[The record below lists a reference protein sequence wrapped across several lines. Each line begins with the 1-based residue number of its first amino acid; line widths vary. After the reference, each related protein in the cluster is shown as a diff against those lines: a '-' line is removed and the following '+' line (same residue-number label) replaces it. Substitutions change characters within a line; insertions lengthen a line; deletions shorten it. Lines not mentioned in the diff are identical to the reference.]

1 MGGWDDDETRD
12 TEETAAIPVSVGTD
26 PRPGL
31 VVIAGPRTGETHRL
45 RHGEQVVGRGTN
57 SAIPIGEDSASRQHA
72 KVTVRDG
79 VVTIEDL
86 QSRNGTYVN
95 GEKLAGGV
103 RQLEDGDK
111 IQIGRVVILKFTYL
125 DALDDSF
132 QRHMFDSALR
142 DGLTKVFN
150 KRYLMD
156 RLTSELRFATRH
168 GAPLAVMLLDLDH
181 FKQINDTYGHLAGDA
196 VLAEVAQRLNKS
208 LRTEDVLARYGGEEF
223 AIVLRGIVASQ
234 ALLAAERMRA
244 TIEQRPVVSGAHTIR
259 VTTSIGVATF
269 PETPAVI
276 VDDLFAA
283 ADKALYAAKRAG
295 RNCVRSGS

>member
-1 MGGWDDDETRD
+1 VGGWDDDETRD
-12 TEETAAIPVSVGTD
+12 TEETAAIPVSVGSD

-45 RHGEQVVGRGTN
+45 RHGEQVIGRGTS
-57 SAIPIGEDSASRQHA
+57 SAIPIGEDSASRAHA

-86 QSRNGTYVN
+86 ASRNGTYVN
-95 GEKLAGGV
+95 GEKLTGT
-103 RQLEDGDK
+103 RRLEDGDK

-150 KRYLMD
+150 KRYLID

-196 VLAEVAQRLNKS
+196 VLVDVAQRLNKS

-223 AIVLRGIVASQ
+223 AIVLRGIVSSQ

-244 TIEQRPVVSGAHTIR
+244 TIESRPVVSGSHSIR

-269 PETPAVI
+269 PETPAVT
-276 VDDLFAA
+276 VDDLFHA
-283 ADKALYAAKRAG
+283 ADKALYEAKRSG
-295 RNCVRSGS
+295 RNCVRSGN